1 MSYRMEQ
8 LVLWEITAT
17 SLDTIILHQ
26 NTAGV
31 FIVFWEVCMYGL
43 EFYSLQEKKIIWY
56 KVYEKN
62 IFQRKKYIPMK
73 RMHI

>member
-1 MSYRMEQ
+1 MTLILFVSTIKRLRKFFKNMLVFHMSYRMEQ

-31 FIVFWEVCMYGL
+31 FIVF
-43 EFYSLQEKKIIWY
+43 
-56 KVYEKN
+56 
-62 IFQRKKYIPMK
+62 
-73 RMHI
+73 